1 MKQSKLK
8 APSFLSFII
17 FITLNFNNVNGFITS
32 CTRRLVLMMPTR
44 TSTRTRTRT
53 RIGTNKRTT
62 STRIRISRS
71 SSSSENF
78 SVVIGKG
85 STLNLEGNGTLT
97 FSDSLLVEGTLI
109 GKLKCLHDVHKYRTN
124 DDNDYDDDDDDDN
137 ITLVKIGLQGEL
149 HADVNCVSNLVID
162 GVLRGDVMC
171 KTVVIGSTA
180 HVIGDIVAEE
190 M

>member
-1 MKQSKLK
+1 MKQSRLRD
-8 APSFLSFII
+8 PSFLLFII

-32 CTRRLVLMMPTR
+32 STRPLLVMTR
-44 TSTRTRTRT
+44 TSTRK
-53 RIGTNKRTT
+53 RIGTSSRRTA
-62 STRIRISRS
+62 STRISISKS

-97 FSDSLLVEGTLI
+97 FSDSLLVEGTLK
-109 GKLKCLHDVHKYRTN
+109 GKLKCLHDINQHRTNN
-124 DDNDYDDDDDDDN
+124 DDNDDDDDDNN

-149 HADVNCVSNLVID
+149 HADVNCVSNLVVD

>member
-1 MKQSKLK
+1 ML
-8 APSFLSFII
+8 
-17 FITLNFNNVNGFITS
+17 
-32 CTRRLVLMMPTR
+32 PTR
-44 TSTRTRTRT
+44 TRARIGTTRTRT
-53 RIGTNKRTT
+53 RI
-62 STRIRISRS
+62 SISRS

-97 FSDSLLVEGTLI
+97 FSDSLLVEGTLK
-109 GKLKCLHDVHKYRTN
+109 GKLKCLHDINKYRTN
-124 DDNDYDDDDDDDN
+124 DDDNDDDDDDEDEDDN

-149 HADVNCVSNLVID
+149 HADVNCVSNLVVD

>member
-1 MKQSKLK
+1 ML
-8 APSFLSFII
+8 
-17 FITLNFNNVNGFITS
+17 
-32 CTRRLVLMMPTR
+32 PTR
-44 TSTRTRTRT
+44 TRARIGTTRTRT
-53 RIGTNKRTT
+53 RI
-62 STRIRISRS
+62 SISRS

-97 FSDSLLVEGTLI
+97 FSDSLLVEGTLK
-109 GKLKCLHDVHKYRTN
+109 GKLKCLHDINKYRTN
-124 DDNDYDDDDDDDN
+124 DDDNDDDDN

-149 HADVNCVSNLVID
+149 HADVNCVSNLVVD